1 MEDETKA
8 AEPTGAGEAAAGPR
22 EEPDYRA
29 LYEEQRAEAE
39 RLKAESRKWERRSK
53 ENLDAAKQA
62 RSAARKSVEE
72 EVADLRARLRR
83 MEEERAHTELVSG
96 VASAKVE
103 GRSENVPPFS
113 YRGVHELVGLLRV
126 VRRHVHLDVLHAASP
141 LAHGRREVTRHEEG
155 PRRGGE
161 GLKRGRIL
169 GLAMSARPPPRRS
182 AP

>member
-1 MEDETKA
+1 MEDETTA

-72 EVADLRARLRR
+72 EVADLRAQLRR
-83 MEEERAHTELVSG
+83 MEEERAHAELVSG
-96 VASAKVE
+96 VASAK
-103 GRSENVPPFS
+103 GVPA
-113 YRGVHELVGLLRV
+113 ELLRGDDEEELNASADALLAF
-126 VRRHVHLDVLHAASP
+126 VRSQAPAAPQDKGGSPAGGARLTAEQIGRMRSP
-141 LAHGRREVTRHEEG
+141 LERVRAYAIEHAGQ
-155 PRRGGE
+155 
-161 GLKRGRIL
+161 
-169 GLAMSARPPPRRS
+169 
-182 AP
+182 